1 MNWKCGVVVYEEN
14 WLLCLCVFG
23 IGDIE
28 EINVNFGLIYDVF
41 GNFIEILFVK
51 IV

>member
-1 MNWKCGVVVYEEN
+1 MVVYGEY
-14 WLLCLCVFG
+14 WLLCLFVFG

>member
-1 MNWKCGVVVYEEN
+1 MVVYEEN
-14 WLLCLCVFG
+14 WLLCLFVFG